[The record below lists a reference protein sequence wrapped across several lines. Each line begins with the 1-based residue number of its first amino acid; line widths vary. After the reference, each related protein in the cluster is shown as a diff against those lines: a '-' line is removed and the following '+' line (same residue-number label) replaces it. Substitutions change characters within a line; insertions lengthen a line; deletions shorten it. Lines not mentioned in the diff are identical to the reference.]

1 MIGTNFSADIPF
13 FSGSGERLLVT
24 LRIYSPRNNNQAILL
39 ITDSEAIEHG
49 EEPTQLLEGLRYEYE
64 LSDPL
69 YRIREENGSGVI
81 FQSTNPKLAHCGTLS
96 TGLNTGKLALV
107 VTDLTNTISGV
118 AVLEIRPRKLGYRD
132 HYRLMLEEITD
143 TCVALAMELRAP
155 TSMSA
160 APSPGTK
167 SETIHQKF
175 SFLKALI
182 NSVDFQNALH
192 RITTHPHRRWE
203 SEQRY
208 VDIRRNFRPNARTI
222 QSIAKAA
229 RRIPVP
235 ASHTLSSIVESLPER
250 ITVYGRSQSDDT
262 NENQFVKFVLQNYIT
277 FLRSM
282 YKRLDEI
289 DEEKLKRGLKKS
301 EVDARLKSH
310 ISSLEAK
317 LLNTLDA
324 DVFRSLSDL
333 TMLPASS
340 PVLQRKEGYRE
351 VFQSWLKFDLAA
363 RLIWSGGDDVYG
375 AGQKDIATLYEYW
388 VFFRLLSI
396 VSNIFKLEKPAVES
410 LIEETKDGFGV
421 KLKSGQQLAFDAVYD
436 TGGRR
441 LRIQFGYNRSFTPST
456 NHNLSG
462 SWTQLM
468 RPDYTLSFW
477 PAAQDPHSLE
487 DMELNEAERQNLV
500 SHIHF
505 DAKYRIDNIQEI
517 FGFEN
522 EWLSKP
528 SNASQ
533 QTTYK
538 RDDLLKMHAYRDAI
552 RRTHGAYVL
561 YPGHSHSSWKEFH
574 EILPGLGAFPMR
586 PGSSNEII
594 KNFIR
599 DVVQHVCDRASQR
612 EQTSFHHYRIHKSA
626 KSNKLT
632 IPLPE
637 FHGTLKERAVPPAEL
652 TVLLGPTNSNPYFD
666 WISQNKIYPL
676 RVIQHE
682 EGIKAIAGL
691 STIHFVLV
699 CSPELLPRTIFMK
712 IKSSGIHIIP
722 GSILRDKGCPDVL
735 TNESYFIYEIEEFIA
750 LQHIKWDVPSFH
762 EPKIISLEELLST
775 YVLQH

>member
-1 MIGTNFSADIPF
+1 MIGTSSSADIPF
-13 FSGSGERLLVT
+13 FSNSGGKLPLT
-24 LRIYSPRNNNQAILL
+24 LKVYSPRNNDQAILL
-39 ITDSEAIEHG
+39 ITDSEAAEHG
-49 EEPTQLLEGLRYEYE
+49 EEPVQLLEGLRYEYE
-64 LSDPL
+64 LSDSC
-69 YRIREENGSGVI
+69 YRIREENGSGII

-96 TGLNTGKLALV
+96 TGLNTGKLVLV
-107 VTDLTNTISGV
+107 ATDPTDTISGV
-118 AVLEIRPRKLGYRD
+118 AVLEIRPRKLGHRD

-155 TSMSA
+155 TNMRA

-167 SETIHQKF
+167 SETIHQRF

-192 RITTHPHRRWE
+192 RITTHPHKRWE
-203 SEQRY
+203 SEQRH

-235 ASHTLSSIVESLPER
+235 ATHKLSSIIESLPER

-262 NENQFVKFVLQNYIT
+262 NENQFVKFVLQNYIA

-301 EVDARLKSH
+301 EVDNRLKSH
-310 ISSLEAK
+310 ISTLEAK
-317 LLNTLDA
+317 LLNALDA

-333 TMLPASS
+333 TMLPVSS

-351 VFQSWLKFDLAA
+351 IFQSWLKFDLAA

-388 VFFRLLSI
+388 VFFKLLSI
-396 VSNIFKLEKPAVES
+396 VSNIFKLEKPAVKS
-410 LIEETKDGFGV
+410 LIEETKDGFGI
-421 KLKSGQQLAFDAVYD
+421 KLKSGQQLAFDGVYD
-436 TGGRR
+436 AGGRR
-441 LRIQFGYNRSFTPST
+441 LRVQFGYNRSFIPST
-456 NHNLSG
+456 NHDLSG

-487 DMELNEAERQNLV
+487 DMDLNEAERQNLV

-517 FGFEN
+517 FGFEG
-522 EWLSKP
+522 ELLSEQG
-528 SNASQ
+528 NTSQ

-561 YPGHSHSSWKEFH
+561 YPGNAHSSWKEFH
-574 EILPGLGAFPMR
+574 ELLPGLGAFPMR
-586 PGSSNEII
+586 PGSSNETIE
-594 KNFIR
+594 NFIR

-612 EQTSFHHYRIHKSA
+612 ERASFHIYRIHKSA

-637 FHGTLKERAVPPAEL
+637 LDDTLKERAIPPAEL
-652 TVLLGPTNSNPYFD
+652 TVLLGPTNSGRYFD
-666 WISQNKIYPL
+666 WISENKIYPL
-676 RVIQHE
+676 RAIQTE
-682 EGIKAIAGL
+682 EGIKTIAGL
-691 STIHFVLV
+691 STIHYVLV

-712 IKSSGIHIIP
+712 IKSNGIHLVS
-722 GSILRDKGCPDVL
+722 GSILRDKGCPDVSA
-735 TNESYFIYEIEEFIA
+735 NESYFIYEVEEFSA
-750 LQHIKWDVPSFH
+750 LQHVKWDVPSFH
-762 EPKIISLEELLST
+762 NPKIISLEELLST
-775 YVLQH
+775 YVLQY